1 MRIFLQ
7 HNVRRYGIFSAISV
21 SPFFLFIAKQVLNL
35 LYFLA
40 LAAAVHAADADSTER
55 LIRLADEQKLYE
67 DRYWRTLLHYKKT
80 LSGGSESFIDDPR
93 FFLSPQ
99 GKFNPKAELEASII
113 AFFPKKTVKRV
124 SNPLYIK
131 EVKRVLNPFDG
142 WDENSDEDST
152 QDAICRFPARYTWL
166 REKLHIAE
174 SEFPQIL
181 CEQFERVIENIK
193 PKSATLIF
201 PTYSMNSPA
210 SMFGHT
216 LLTIDTENKSKPLSQ
231 AINYSAS
238 TNETNGLFFAFKGI
252 FGFYK
257 GYYSVMPYYE
267 KIQEYSDIRQRDI
280 WEYPLNL
287 SESEVRRMLMHLWE
301 LKDLYSYYYFFDEN
315 CSYNLLFLLESAR
328 PSLNLTEQFSLWI
341 LPIDT
346 VKAVKEAGLSDT
358 VHYRPS
364 KAGRIKQK
372 ISQLSDAGQQLALDI
387 IEEKTTPQSLAEQ
400 NIEKDEKIGILDLA
414 ADYLQ
419 YQYYAKE
426 EITKPR
432 YQKLLL
438 ESLNIRSRLGK
449 PEENSDAMPTPPLPE
464 NVHESNRFGIGIGV
478 GDEGVFQQMT
488 YRPAFGD
495 LLDTD
500 YRQDQ
505 GIQIEFCPLELRYYD
520 YDEDKDL
527 VLQSF
532 DLIDIVSISPADR
545 FFMPYSWK
553 ISTGLIRKKMR
564 EDSKTE
570 EDALL
575 YSVNTGGGLAVYH
588 DVFGLAYLFLEPELL
603 LGGALSE
610 NYALGMGLSAGLL
623 KHMTPSWKCHLS
635 AESMYFGLGD
645 RHSASNLSLSQH
657 LQLTRNSSFSFDIS
671 WEKDF
676 DVSSAEA
683 VLRWNLFF

>member
-1 MRIFLQ
+1 M
-7 HNVRRYGIFSAISV
+7 FSSISV
-21 SPFFLFIAKQVLNL
+21 SPFFLFIVKQVLNL

-40 LAAAVHAADADSTER
+40 IAAAVHAADADSTEH
-55 LIRLADEQKLYE
+55 LIRLATDQKLYE
-67 DRYWRTLLHYKKT
+67 DAYWRTLLHYKKT

-93 FFLSPQ
+93 FFLSPE

-113 AFFPKKTVKRV
+113 AFFPKKTVKR
-124 SNPLYIK
+124 PRLK
-131 EVKRVLNPFDG
+131 QTNPFDG
-142 WDENSDEDST
+142 LGEISDEDNT
-152 QDAICRFPARYTWL
+152 QDVICRFPARYEWL
-166 REKLHIAE
+166 RKKLGVDE
-174 SEFPQIL
+174 SEFPHVL
-181 CEQFERVIENIK
+181 CESFERVMENIK
-193 PKSATLIF
+193 PKSVTLIF

-257 GYYSVMPYYE
+257 GYYSVMPYYQ

-287 SESEVRRMLMHLWE
+287 SESEIRRMLMHLWE

-328 PSLNLTEQFSLWI
+328 PSLNMTEQFPLWI

-346 VKAVKEAGLSDT
+346 VKAAKKAGLTDT
-358 VHYRPS
+358 ADYRPS
-364 KAGRIKQK
+364 KATRIKQK
-372 ISQLSDAGQQLALDI
+372 ISHLSDAGQQLALDI
-387 IEEKTTPQSLAEQ
+387 IEEKITPRSLAEQ
-400 NIEKDEKIGILDLA
+400 EMEKDEKIRILDLA

-426 EITKPR
+426 EISKPR

-438 ESLNIRSRLGK
+438 ESLKIRSTLGK
-449 PEENSDAMPTPPLPE
+449 PEENSGAMQTPPLPD
-464 NVHESNRFGIGIGV
+464 NVHESNRLGLGIGV
-478 GDEGVFQQMT
+478 SDDGVFQQIA

-505 GIQIEFCPLELRYYD
+505 GIQIEFCPVELRYYND
-520 YDEDKDL
+520 DKNF

-553 ISTGLIRKKMR
+553 VNTGFIRKKMR
-564 EDSKTE
+564 EDSGAE
-570 EDALL
+570 GDALFYRL
-575 YSVNTGGGLAVYH
+575 NTGGGLAVYH
-588 DVFGLAYLFLEPELL
+588 DFFGLAYMFLEPELL

-610 NYALGMGLSAGLL
+610 NYALGIGLSAGLL
-623 KHMTPSWKCHLS
+623 RRMTPSWKCHLS

-645 RHSASNLSLSQH
+645 THSASNVSLSQH
-657 LQLTRNSSFSFDIS
+657 IQLTRNNSISFDIS

-676 DVSSAEA
+676 DASRTEA
-683 VLRWNLFF
+683 ALRWNLFF

>member
-1 MRIFLQ
+1 MSI
-7 HNVRRYGIFSAISV
+7 V
-21 SPFFLFIAKQVLNL
+21 KQVLNL
-35 LYFLA
+35 LCFLA
-40 LAAAVHAADADSTER
+40 FASAVHAAGADGTER

-67 DRYWRTLLHYKKT
+67 DAYWRTLLHYKKT

-93 FFLSPQ
+93 FFLASD
-99 GKFNPKAELEASII
+99 GKFNPKAELEADII
-113 AFFPKKTVKRV
+113 AFFSKEIVKRPRLKQT
-124 SNPLYIK
+124 NPLYRFEI
-131 EVKRVLNPFDG
+131 
-142 WDENSDEDST
+142 SDEDDT
-152 QDAICRFPARYTWL
+152 QDMICRFPARYAWL
-166 REKLHIAE
+166 REKLNIAE
-174 SEFPQIL
+174 SEFPQIS
-181 CEQFERVIENIK
+181 CESFERVMENIK
-193 PKSATLIF
+193 PKSVTLIF

-231 AINYSAS
+231 AINYAAS

-252 FGFYK
+252 FGFYR
-257 GYYSVMPYYE
+257 GYYSVLPYYQ

-315 CSYNLLFLLESAR
+315 CSYNLLFLIESAR

-346 VKAVKEAGLSDT
+346 VKAVKKAGLTDT
-358 VHYRPS
+358 ADYRPS
-364 KAGRIKQK
+364 KATRIKQK
-372 ISQLSDAGQQLALDI
+372 ISHLSDAGQQLALDI
-387 IEEKTTPQSLAEQ
+387 IEEKITPQSLAEK
-400 NIEKDEKIGILDLA
+400 EMAKDEKIRILDLT

-426 EITKPR
+426 EISKPQ

-438 ESLNIRSRLGK
+438 ESLKIRSRLGK
-449 PEENSDAMPTPPLPE
+449 PEENSVKRVSNPFYDGSAKNSDAVPVPPLPD
-464 NVHESNRFGIGIGV
+464 NVHESNRLGIGV
-478 GDEGVFQQMT
+478 GLGDDGVFQQIA

-495 LLDTD
+495 LSDTD

-505 GIQIEFCPLELRYYD
+505 GIQIEFFPFELRYYD
-520 YDEDKDL
+520 DENDF

-564 EDSKTE
+564 NDSWKE
-570 EDALL
+570 EDALFYRL
-575 YSVNTGGGLAVYH
+575 NTGGGLAVYN
-588 DVFGLAYLFLEPELL
+588 DFFGLAYLFLEPELL

-610 NYALGMGLSAGLL
+610 NYSLGIGLSAGLL
-623 KHMTPSWKCHLS
+623 RRMTSSWKCHLS
-635 AESMYFGLGD
+635 GKSMYFGLGD
-645 RHSASNLSLSQH
+645 THSASNVSLSQH
-657 LQLTRNSSFSFDIS
+657 VQLTRNSSLSFDVS

-683 VLRWNLFF
+683 VFRWNFFF